1 LRGARLRIQRNN
13 RYFRR
18 SPTPTRAGE
27 LDYEYFTREQAEVLV
42 DTLTHIV
49 CGQVGLDVEGESIG
63 CMSNE
68 LLGEVPVVPVGLT
81 LAGLAVLEGLAAGLV
96 DLALGDL
103 QPKRPQLRLQTP
115 CDFGMVAATIPKEG
129 AMSRLSRV
137 LVVVVVA
144 LGVAAPSAAAVPG
157 KQLGNTLGAMWKKVL
172 ETPTPQNP
180 FGGGGPLCV
189 DLGGVVAPFG
199 ASDSITCTVKPGTKV
214 FVAAWSAECSTLEGP
229 PFFGS
234 NEAELR
240 ACARAVNA
248 GVTTTDVVLD
258 GTRVPVTE
266 VTSGLV
272 RLDLPADNIFG
283 VPAGTGPPELPYLS
297 VADGWVALLGPLTPG
312 THTITLDISGEFRG
326 TAPPSV
332 LDIHNTTTI
341 IVQPGL

>member
-1 LRGARLRIQRNN
+1 
-13 RYFRR
+13 
-18 SPTPTRAGE
+18 
-27 LDYEYFTREQAEVLV
+27 
-42 DTLTHIV
+42 
-49 CGQVGLDVEGESIG
+49 
-63 CMSNE
+63 MSNE

-180 FGGGGPLCV
+180 FTGGGPLCV
-189 DLGGVVAPFG
+189 DLGGVVAPFAAPG
-199 ASDSITCTVKPGTKV
+199 VDSITCTVKPGTKV
-214 FVAAWSAECSTLEGP
+214 FVAAWSAECSTLEDP
-229 PFFGS
+229 PSFGS

-283 VPAGTGPPELPYLS
+283 APTGTGTPEMPYLS

-312 THTITLDISGEFRG
+312 THTITLDISGEFPPG
-326 TAPPSV
+326 TPLTP
-332 LDIHNTTTI
+332 IHNTTTI

>member
-1 LRGARLRIQRNN
+1 
-13 RYFRR
+13 
-18 SPTPTRAGE
+18 
-27 LDYEYFTREQAEVLV
+27 
-42 DTLTHIV
+42 
-49 CGQVGLDVEGESIG
+49 
-63 CMSNE
+63 MSNE

-180 FGGGGPLCV
+180 FTGGGPLCV
-189 DLGGVVAPFG
+189 DLGGVVAPFAAPG
-199 ASDSITCTVKPGTKV
+199 VDSITCTVKPGTKV
-214 FVAAWSAECSTLEGP
+214 FVAAWSAECSTLEDP
-229 PFFGS
+229 PSFGS